1 MITEKR
7 VEELLD
13 EVLQGTDR
21 FLVSLSVGKGNLIN
35 VFVDSDTNITIGE
48 CAKISRFIESEL
60 DREIEDFEL
69 RVSSPGLDQPFKLL
83 RQYRKYLNKEIS
95 IVTQDDKKHS
105 GVLKSVTENE
115 LELEEQRGK
124 KGKEKII
131 EKYLFN
137 DIKVGKP
144 VISFKK

>member
-7 VEELLD
+7 VENILND
-13 EVLQGTDR
+13 VLQGTDR
-21 FLVSLSVGKGNLIN
+21 FLVSLSVSKGNLIN

-60 DREIEDFEL
+60 DREVEDFEL
-69 RVSSPGLDQPFKLL
+69 RVSSPGLDHPFKLL
-83 RQYRKYLNKEIS
+83 RQYKKYVGREITV
-95 IVTQDDKKHS
+95 VTGDDKKHN
-105 GVLKSVTENE
+105 GKLISVTESE
-115 LELEEQRGK
+115 LELEEKRGK
-124 KGKEKII
+124 KGKEKVI

-137 DIKVGKP
+137 DIKEGKP

>member
-7 VEELLD
+7 IEDILD
-13 EVLQGTDR
+13 EVMEGTDR

-60 DREIEDFEL
+60 DREVEDFEL
-69 RVSSPGLDQPFKLL
+69 RVSSPGLDHPFKLL
-83 RQYRKYLNKEIS
+83 RQYKKYVGKEIAV
-95 IVTQDDKKHS
+95 VTGDDNKHS
-105 GVLKSVTENE
+105 GVLLSVTGND
-115 LELEEQRGK
+115 LEIEEK
-124 KGKEKII
+124 KGKRGKEKSI

-137 DIKVGKP
+137 DIKEGKP

>member
-1 MITEKR
+1 M
-7 VEELLD
+7 
-13 EVLQGTDR
+13 
-21 FLVSLSVGKGNLIN
+21 S
-35 VFVDSDTNITIGE
+35 
-48 CAKISRFIESEL
+48 
-60 DREIEDFEL
+60 
-69 RVSSPGLDQPFKLL
+69 
-83 RQYRKYLNKEIS
+83 QYRKYLNKEIS

>member
-1 MITEKR
+1 M
-7 VEELLD
+7 D
-13 EVLQGTDR
+13 EVLEGTDR

-60 DREIEDFEL
+60 DREVEDFEL
-69 RVSSPGLDQPFKLL
+69 RVSSPGLDHPFKLL
-83 RQYRKYLNKEIS
+83 RQYRKYLGKEIAL
-95 IVTQDDKKHS
+95 VTGDDNKHT
-105 GVLKSVTENE
+105 GVLISVTEND
-115 LELEEQRGK
+115 LELEERKGK
-124 KGKEKII
+124 KGKEKTI

-137 DIKVGKP
+137 DIKEGKP

>member
-60 DREIEDFEL
+60 DREVEDFEL

-115 LELEEQRGK
+115 LELEAQRGK

>member
-1 MITEKR
+1 M
-7 VEELLD
+7 D
-13 EVLQGTDR
+13 EVMEGTDR

-60 DREIEDFEL
+60 DREVEDFEL
-69 RVSSPGLDQPFKLL
+69 RVSSPGLDHPFKLL
-83 RQYRKYLNKEIS
+83 RQYKKYVGKEIAV
-95 IVTQDDKKHS
+95 VTGDDNKHS
-105 GVLKSVTENE
+105 GVLLSVTGND
-115 LELEEQRGK
+115 LEIEEK
-124 KGKEKII
+124 KGKRGKEKSI

-137 DIKVGKP
+137 DIKEGKP